1 MRASAERTRQS
12 VVPLHRSA
20 PSGVPFRLSGM
31 RVAVVDVGSNTAR
44 VLVADVFPEG
54 RVEAVEER
62 RERLGLGAEIA
73 ARGALSRDTVGAV
86 ARACKRY
93 AKLARALG
101 AERAETTVP
110 APGRQGRAPQLLV
123 SALVEATRLPVRVL
137 SSDEEGRLSYDG
149 AVARAS
155 SSSGLTGV
163 VDVGGGSTEIVLG
176 DAWRG
181 AVWVR
186 SIDLGSIRLTRQ
198 CLHGDPPSRRE
209 LRRARDAVHAA
220 TSALAPSRPD
230 RALAT
235 GGSARAVAK
244 IVGPV
249 FDAEDVGSAVDLF
262 ARRPSAKV
270 ARAAG
275 IHPVRAASVLGGA
288 LLLAETSRVLD
299 RPLEL
304 ARGGVREGAAL
315 ALAGVQASA
324 AA

>member
-1 MRASAERTRQS
+1 
-12 VVPLHRSA
+12 
-20 PSGVPFRLSGM
+20 M

-44 VLVADVFPEG
+44 VLVADVFRDG
-54 RVEAVEER
+54 RVQAVEER

-73 ARGALSRDTVGAV
+73 ARGALSRDTVGVV
-86 ARACKRY
+86 ARACKGY

-101 AERAETTVP
+101 AERAETIVT
-110 APGRQGRAPQLLV
+110 APGRQGRAPERLV
-123 SALVEATRLPVRVL
+123 SALSEATRLPVRVL

-149 AVARAS
+149 AVARAA
-155 SSSGLTGV
+155 SSSGLTAV

-176 DAWRG
+176 DRARG
-181 AVWVR
+181 AVWIR

-198 CLHGDPPSRRE
+198 YLRRDPPGSRE
-209 LRRARDAVHAA
+209 LRRARDAVRAGTA
-220 TSALAPSRPD
+220 GLDPARPD

-249 FDAEDVGSAVDLF
+249 FDAEDVESAVDTF
-262 ARRPSAKV
+262 ARRSSAKV

-275 IHPVRAASVLGGA
+275 IHPVRGASLLGGA
-288 LLLAETSRVLD
+288 LLLSETSRLLD

-315 ALAGVQASA
+315 ALAEVQARTA

>member
-1 MRASAERTRQS
+1 
-12 VVPLHRSA
+12 
-20 PSGVPFRLSGM
+20 M

-44 VLVADVFPEG
+44 VLVADVFPDG

-73 ARGALSRDTVGAV
+73 ARGALSRDTVGVV
-86 ARACKRY
+86 ARACKGY
-93 AKLARALG
+93 AKLARASG
-101 AERAETTVP
+101 AENAETIVT

-137 SSDEEGRLSYDG
+137 SSEEEGRLSYDG
-149 AVARAS
+149 AVARAGAAT
-155 SSSGLTGV
+155 GLTGV

-176 DAWRG
+176 DAWHG
-181 AVWVR
+181 AGWVR

-198 CLHGDPPSRRE
+198 FLHRDPPSRRE
-209 LRRARDAVHAA
+209 LRRARDAVRAA
-220 TSALAPSRPD
+220 TSTLAPSRPD

-249 FDAEDVGSAVDLF
+249 FDAVDVESAVDLF
-262 ARRPSAKV
+262 AHRPSAKV
-270 ARAAG
+270 ARAGG

-288 LLLAETSRVLD
+288 LLLAETSRLLD